1 MPLRAYVPSVIVVAR
16 NSPQMKDSHA
26 LRVLI
31 NAWRESRYKDWPPRL
46 VELAVVG
53 VVSCN
58 LNGDV
63 VYELKKATV
72 AANA

>member
-1 MPLRAYVPSVIVVAR
+1 
-16 NSPQMKDSHA
+16 MKDSHA

>member
-1 MPLRAYVPSVIVVAR
+1 MCQASLLLRGTPLT
-16 NSPQMKDSHA
+16 KDSHA
-26 LRVLI
+26 VRVLI
-31 NAWRESRYKDWPPRL
+31 NAWRESLYKDWPPRL

>member
-1 MPLRAYVPSVIVVAR
+1 
-16 NSPQMKDSHA
+16 MKDSHA

-31 NAWRESRYKDWPPRL
+31 NAWRESLYKDWPPRL